1 MTPIAPRPT
10 PPLGAAEPAAPVR
23 PTRPAAGR
31 SGEPGGAFSVAKD
44 LLHPT
49 HYERL
54 GVPAD
59 ADDVTLS
66 EAYRRAA
73 ADEAGTGSTDAAAPP
88 WPHPGLPENAAT
100 RQRQLQ
106 LAYQVLQDRERRA
119 VYDRWLAQEQQRQQ
133 ATQRRWP
140 RRWRWALG
148 GVLLLGL
155 GAVVVL
161 LR

>member
-10 PPLGAAEPAAPVR
+10 PPVGAAEPAAPVR
-23 PTRPAAGR
+23 PTRPATGR

-66 EAYRRAA
+66 EAYRQAA
-73 ADEAGTGSTDAAAPP
+73 ADDTDAASAGAPAP
-88 WPHPGLPENAAT
+88 WPHPGVPENAAT
-100 RQRQLQ
+100 RQRQVQ

-119 VYDRWLAQEQQRQQ
+119 VYDRWLAQEQQRLQ
-133 ATQRRWP
+133 AASRRWP
-140 RRWRWALG
+140 HGWRWALG
-148 GVLLLGL
+148 T
-155 GAVVVL
+155 VVVL
-161 LR
+161 GLLMWALR